1 MHPYLRALR
10 VSGPA
15 FRDEEKNVA
24 DVTGDLAAAGNIEGT
39 PARLS
44 EISRLATLLADRVLD
59 AQIMKRPVSDDDIRS
74 LLDAGLLLKEYKFE
88 LPSLLGQIMLAAEK
102 SEPDV
107 SPKPETDAEEVGR
120 LAWLL
125 RPFKGEKG

>member
-1 MHPYLRALR
+1 M
-10 VSGPA
+10 
-15 FRDEEKNVA
+15 A
-24 DVTGDLAAAGNIEGT
+24 DVTGDLAAAGNIEGP

-59 AQIMKRPVSDDDIRS
+59 AQIMKRPVLDDDIRS
-74 LLDAGLLLKEYKFE
+74 LLDAGLLLKEYGFE
-88 LPSLLGQIMLAAEK
+88 LPSLLGQIMLAAEI

-107 SPKPETDAEEVGR
+107 CPKPETDAEEVGR